1 MQSIDKGL
9 EAIFFLFLAE
19 KFELKKPN
27 QNLNTKL
34 LFSAYCQG
42 VFPMA
47 APNGKINW
55 YSPDPRSIIPI
66 DTYKPSKSLRSVLNK
81 NMFEIRINQQFVE
94 VMRYCS
100 KPRFY
105 GDGIWISDEMIQAYT
120 ELNKLG
126 FAHSVE
132 TYIDNELVGG
142 LYGVQIGAV
151 FYGESMFSLV
161 SNASKVAFHQLIQIL
176 RKNEFELLDSQYI
189 NDNVLR
195 YGAIEISRDEFME
208 KLEKAIE
215 KERRFDL

>member
-1 MQSIDKGL
+1 
-9 EAIFFLFLAE
+9 
-19 KFELKKPN
+19 
-27 QNLNTKL
+27 
-34 LFSAYCQG
+34 
-42 VFPMA
+42 MA

-81 NMFEIRINQQFVE
+81 NIFEIRINQQFEHVI
-94 VMRYCS
+94 RYCS

-105 GDGIWISDEMIQAYT
+105 GDGIWISEEMIQAYA

-126 FAHSVE
+126 YAHSVE
-132 TYIDNELVGG
+132 TYIENELVGG

-195 YGAIEISRDEFME
+195 YGAIEIPRDEFIE
-208 KLEKAIE
+208 KLEKAIV